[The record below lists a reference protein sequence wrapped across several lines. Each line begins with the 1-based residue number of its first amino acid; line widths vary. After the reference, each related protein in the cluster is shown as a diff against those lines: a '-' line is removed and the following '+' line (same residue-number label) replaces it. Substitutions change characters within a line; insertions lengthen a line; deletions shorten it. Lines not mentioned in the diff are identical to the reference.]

1 MNIPIYK
8 SEKTHGLEE
17 LILSTASIA
26 YSSPVDTYIPD
37 PEQQDNI
44 KQLMLSDNEVIAE
57 NKDQFDL
64 FYLRSVLVSTGWN
77 KNDDVFDLKE
87 TWAAKDTPED
97 KQFNFMH
104 DESDIIGHITG
115 SIVIDRDGKEV
126 IGMGSTPENDFDI
139 VTSAVLYNSWTDL
152 ERRERMNTIIADIQS
167 GKWFV
172 SMEALFSDFDYAV
185 VTPEGEHKTIAR
197 NEESAFLTKHLR
209 AYGGY
214 GQYDG
219 YTVGRLLRNINFSG
233 KGLVSNPANPRSVI
247 LNDNSSD
254 LLSFAGTSEAKLISE
269 SSIKEI
275 SDMSDNVLENQ
286 IAELKAELVQAK
298 SAAEA
303 LKTEVISQ
311 KDEELQ
317 SKIEAFEATVAKK
330 EEAIVQAKEALEAA
344 EAKVTELE
352 EVVASKDAELATAS
366 ESIEAH
372 QAEKKLLA
380 RKTALLEAGV
390 EGEGAEAAIERF
402 AEASDEMFKEI
413 VQILAAM
420 YKKKADEK
428 SSKED
433 DKKDDSKKD
442 DNKDED
448 KDKKLPPWLKKK
460 GASADEA
467 TEAEEADEVDEAE
480 AEASDEVLETAE
492 EEVEAA
498 LTDAG
503 EDSSLEAKTAASDW
517 LESNVLRST
526 ARIQE

>member
-8 SEKTHGLEE
+8 SEKTNGLED

-26 YSSPVDTYIPD
+26 YSSPVNTYIPD
-37 PEQQDNI
+37 QEQQNDI
-44 KQLMLSDNEVIAE
+44 KQLMLDDNEATAE
-57 NKDQFDL
+57 NKDQLDL

-115 SIVIDRDGKEV
+115 SIVIDRDGKEI
-126 IGMGSTPENDFDI
+126 IGMESTPDVDFDI

-167 GKWFV
+167 GRWFV

-209 AYGGY
+209 SYGGQ

-247 LNDNSSD
+247 LNDDSSK

-275 SDMSDNVLENQ
+275 SDMSDNVLETQ
-286 IAELKAELVQAK
+286 VAELKAELVQAK
-298 SAAEA
+298 SDAEA
-303 LKTEVISQ
+303 LKAEVVSQ
-311 KDEELQ
+311 KDEEIQ
-317 SKIEAFEATVAKK
+317 SKIEAFEATVAEK

-352 EVVASKDAELATAS
+352 EVIASKDAELATAN
-366 ESIEAH
+366 ENIEAH

-402 AEASDEMFKEI
+402 AEASDEMFEEI
-413 VQILAAM
+413 VQILAEM
-420 YKKKADEK
+420 YKNYDET
-428 SSKED
+428 SSDETSSEED
-433 DKKDDSKKD
+433 KDEDK
-442 DNKDED
+442 KDED

-467 TEAEEADEVDEAE
+467 TEADEAEEVDEAE

-503 EDSSLEAKTAASDW
+503 EDSSLEARTAASDW

-526 ARIQE
+526 ADIQE

>member
-1 MNIPIYK
+1 
-8 SEKTHGLEE
+8 
-17 LILSTASIA
+17 
-26 YSSPVDTYIPD
+26 
-37 PEQQDNI
+37 
-44 KQLMLSDNEVIAE
+44 
-57 NKDQFDL
+57 
-64 FYLRSVLVSTGWN
+64 
-77 KNDDVFDLKE
+77 
-87 TWAAKDTPED
+87 
-97 KQFNFMH
+97 
-104 DESDIIGHITG
+104 
-115 SIVIDRDGKEV
+115 
-126 IGMGSTPENDFDI
+126 
-139 VTSAVLYNSWTDL
+139 
-152 ERRERMNTIIADIQS
+152 
-167 GKWFV
+167 
-172 SMEALFSDFDYAV
+172 
-185 VTPEGEHKTIAR
+185 
-197 NEESAFLTKHLR
+197 
-209 AYGGY
+209 
-214 GQYDG
+214 
-219 YTVGRLLRNINFSG
+219 
-233 KGLVSNPANPRSVI
+233 
-247 LNDNSSD
+247 
-254 LLSFAGTSEAKLISE
+254 
-269 SSIKEI
+269 
-275 SDMSDNVLENQ
+275 MSDNVLETQ
-286 IAELKAELVQAK
+286 VAELKAELVQAK
-298 SAAEA
+298 SDAEA
-303 LKTEVISQ
+303 LKAEVVSQ

-317 SKIEAFEATVAKK
+317 SKIEAFEATVAEK
-330 EEAIVQAKEALEAA
+330 
-344 EAKVTELE
+344 E

-467 TEAEEADEVDEAE
+467 TEADEAEEVDEAE